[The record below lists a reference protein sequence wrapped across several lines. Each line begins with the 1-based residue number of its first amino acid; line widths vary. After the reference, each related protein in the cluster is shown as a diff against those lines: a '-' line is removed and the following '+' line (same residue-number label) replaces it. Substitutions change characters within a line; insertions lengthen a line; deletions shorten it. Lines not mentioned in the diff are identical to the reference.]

1 MNRLIFFLLFFILSS
16 CSGYEPIFSDKKN
29 NFGFERIDLEGD
41 NQIGE
46 NIKKRLLLKS
56 SGEKKYSIFI
66 KSKKNKETIS
76 SNSKG
81 DPSVF
86 RLKIKSEYLLSKE
99 QKVILKNTIFKEVT
113 YNNIN
118 DKFELLKYEEN
129 ITDIISEN
137 IADEILIS
145 VTSSE

>member
-1 MNRLIFFLLFFILSS
+1 M
-16 CSGYEPIFSDKKN
+16 
-29 NFGFERIDLEGD
+29 
-41 NQIGE
+41 
-46 NIKKRLLLKS
+46 
-56 SGEKKYSIFI
+56 
-66 KSKKNKETIS
+66 
-76 SNSKG
+76 
-81 DPSVF
+81 
-86 RLKIKSEYLLSKE
+86 LSKE